1 MTTPRTPAILQTMP
15 GCRKRIALLVVGAVI
30 HPWLAAAVV
39 ALHLEHHA
47 DSRDARGPESAFA
60 GALHGHHHE
69 HGTPDHQ
76 HLLTLPAGT
85 PPPAR
90 GTLTP
95 VLAVVADV
103 AADVSTIAKGLATT
117 AAGMGHDPPPAQRSF
132 RILRI

>member
-1 MTTPRTPAILQTMP
+1 MLARR
-15 GCRKRIALLVVGAVI
+15 RKMIALVVVGAAI

-39 ALHLEHHA
+39 ALHIEHHA
-47 DSRDARGPESAFA
+47 EAHHGPGPESGFA
-60 GALHGHHHE
+60 AALHGHHHE

-95 VLAVVADV
+95 VPAVVADV
-103 AADVSTIAKGLATT
+103 AADVSTAAVRLATS
-117 AAGMGHDPPPAQRSF
+117 AAGMGHDPPHAQRSF

>member
-1 MTTPRTPAILQTMP
+1 MLGRR
-15 GCRKRIALLVVGAVI
+15 RKRIALVVLGTVI

-47 DSRDARGPESAFA
+47 ESRHTRDPESGFA
-60 GALHGHHHE
+60 AALHGHPHE

-76 HLLTLPAGT
+76 HLLTLTEGT
-85 PPPAR
+85 SPPAR

-95 VLAVVADV
+95 VPVVLADV
-103 AADVSTIAKGLATT
+103 AADVSATAKGLATT

>member
-1 MTTPRTPAILQTMP
+1 MLSWRRR
-15 GCRKRIALLVVGAVI
+15 GIALLVVGAAI
-30 HPWLAAAVV
+30 HPWAAAAVV

-47 DSRDARGPESAFA
+47 EPHHARDLESSFA
-60 GALHGHHHE
+60 AALHGHYHE
-69 HGTPDHQ
+69 HGTQDHQ

-103 AADVSTIAKGLATT
+103 AADVSATARGLATT

-132 RILRI
+132 QVLRI

>member
-1 MTTPRTPAILQTMP
+1 MLGRR
-15 GCRKRIALLVVGAVI
+15 RKRIALVVVGAAM

-39 ALHLEHHA
+39 ALHLGHHVEPQHA
-47 DSRDARGPESAFA
+47 PSPESGFA
-60 GALHGHHHE
+60 AALHGHHHE

-76 HLLTLPAGT
+76 HFLTLTEGT
-85 PPPAR
+85 SPPAR

-95 VLAVVADV
+95 VRVVLADVVAG
-103 AADVSTIAKGLATT
+103 ASATAKALATT